1 MEERIVKL
9 ISEELRG
16 SLSEEAS
23 KVLTGWR
30 NQSEENERT
39 YQDLKKIWDLPKRQ
53 EVPPPNVA
61 ASFESWKS
69 KYHID
74 AAAPVKRLPT
84 GKRLNIW
91 LSRVAAVLF
100 LGFVLWYFYPSPEQP
115 TFWTAEGDNLT
126 VNLADGSVVTL
137 RENTLMRDIAGD
149 KKKQERRVVISGE
162 AFFKVAPDKSKP
174 FFIEIEDVTVEV
186 VGTEFNVSSA
196 PSESMVEVAV
206 LSGIVRIHVID
217 GAHNLSAGD
226 RLRWDTRQKSVHVSE
241 EETTNAWSWYTDQLQ
256 FKSTPLL
263 HVIEALNRHFDKQ
276 VSLENTDLAHCR
288 FTSNFHSATLEEV
301 IEVLAETFGLN
312 AIPNKDGG
320 YRLTGGQCDG

>member
-23 KVLTGWR
+23 HGLKSWR
-30 NQSEENERT
+30 NQSDENERA
-39 YQDLKKIWDLPKRQ
+39 YQDLIKIWRLPNQQ
-53 EVPPPNVA
+53 EVPAPTAA
-61 ASFESWKS
+61 ASYESWKL
-69 KYHID
+69 KYQID
-74 AAAPVKRLPT
+74 TAPIRKLPT

-91 LSRVAAVLF
+91 FSRVAAVLF
-100 LGFVLWYFYPSPEQP
+100 LGFVLWYFYPTAKQP

-126 VNLADGSVVTL
+126 VNMADGSIVTL

-149 KKKQERRVVISGE
+149 KKEQERRVALSGE

-186 VGTEFNVSSA
+186 VGTEFNVSSL
-196 PSESMVEVAV
+196 PSESLVEVAV
-206 LSGIVRIHVID
+206 LSGIVKIHVSE
-217 GAHNLSAGD
+217 GAHTLSAGD
-226 RLRWDTRQKSVHVSE
+226 RLRWHTRQKSVQVSE
-241 EETTNAWSWYTDQLQ
+241 KESVNAWSWHTGQLQ

-263 HVIEALNRHFDKQ
+263 QVIEALNRHFDKQ
-276 VSLENTDLAHCR
+276 VSLENTELAHCR

-301 IEVLAETFGLN
+301 IEVLSETFGLN

-320 YRLTGGQCDG
+320 YHLTGGQCDG